1 MLRSAAGRQ
10 RRQIQRR
17 NHFLRAPAEARERA
31 AALEPK
37 KKKITRL
44 RFASLKS
51 HKERQSLSKFFSF
64 SFSRRSSFSSERPQQ
79 HQAGTQAL
87 GVFLLR
93 LPKGFAV
100 EGLWGF

>member
-17 NHFLRAPAEARERA
+17 NHFLRAPAEARERQQ
-31 AALEPK
+31 PWSQRK
-37 KKKITRL
+37 KNTRL

-100 EGLWGF
+100 EGLWASE